1 MEVDGGEILHLWRWI
16 WAAKQLQPEE
26 QGGVCER
33 EKNRRGKMVSENVES
48 IGIWFVISGDE
59 ETPTMVIDLVQPPW
73 APWLQEGKEKQ
84 S

>member
-33 EKNRRGKMVSENVES
+33 EWEIEGGK
-48 IGIWFVISGDE
+48 
-59 ETPTMVIDLVQPPW
+59 
-73 APWLQEGKEKQ
+73 WLARM
-84 S
+84 